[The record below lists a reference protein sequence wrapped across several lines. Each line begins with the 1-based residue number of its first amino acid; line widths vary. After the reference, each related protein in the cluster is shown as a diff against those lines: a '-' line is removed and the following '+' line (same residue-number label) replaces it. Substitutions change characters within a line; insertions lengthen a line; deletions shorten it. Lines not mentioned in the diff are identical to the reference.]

1 MKPNAFRNFSPVRP
15 FATPL
20 ALGLALLVALLLQGE
35 PKSLKSGDAFP
46 DLQQFKLEG
55 NLPNDLKGKVVLVDF
70 WASWCGPCK
79 ESFPILDELYKTYG
93 KSGFVVV
100 GINLDDKP
108 KAMDEFLKRRP
119 VTFPMVRDAA
129 KTLVSAVDIQTMPTS
144 FLVDRSG
151 KVSSVH
157 SGFRGNETRKAYV
170 QEIESL
176 LK

>member
-1 MKPNAFRNFSPVRP
+1 MKPNVFRNFSLAKSLAASWVLGVTLA
-15 FATPL
+15 AT
-20 ALGLALLVALLLQGE
+20 LLLRGE

-55 NLPNDLKGKVVLVDF
+55 SFPQDLKGKVVLVDF

-79 ESFPILDELYKTYG
+79 ESFPVLDELYKTYG
-93 KSGFVVV
+93 KSGFVVI

-119 VTFPMVRDAA
+119 VTFPMVRDSA
-129 KTLVSAVDIQTMPTS
+129 KTLVAAVDIQTMPTS

-151 KVSSVH
+151 KVHSVH
-157 SGFRGNETRKAYV
+157 SGFRGAETKRAYV
-170 QEIESL
+170 QEIEAL